1 MEKEFREHG
10 VKVTPQRL
18 ELIRKLKELE
28 EYHPSFNA
36 VYKAVKET
44 QSSVS
49 RSTVHEN
56 LKLLVE
62 LGIIRSF
69 HYKGEV
75 RYELN
80 LEPHVNLAEPDGTI
94 KDIKNDEIKEHL
106 AEIERIINEKEGI
119 KIKTLLVLVE

>member
-10 VKVTPQRL
+10 VKITPQRL
-18 ELIRKLKELE
+18 ELIKKLKELE
-28 EYHPSFNA
+28 ESHPSFNE
-36 VYKAVKET
+36 VYKAVKNT
-44 QSSVS
+44 HPNVS

-75 RYELN
+75 RYEMNSEL
-80 LEPHVNLAEPDGTI
+80 HVNLAEPSGAI
-94 KDIKNDEIKEHL
+94 RDIKNDEIKKHL
-106 AEIERIINEKEGI
+106 AEIERIIKEEEGI